1 MDEYQNQSLERSKRM
16 DKESNGTYIYHISTN
31 PKHQKGDLFSMDEQA
46 IGFSI
51 QGQVS
56 IVTGMNDSLA
66 ATIAAIKKSELV
78 YMAGDVDATTLF
90 ELGIAISLGKT
101 VYYVAEQAENKV
113 AALLPYDVE
122 QLKYISFQQF
132 MDIMAAYM

>member
-1 MDEYQNQSLERSKRM
+1 
-16 DKESNGTYIYHISTN
+16 
-31 PKHQKGDLFSMDEQA
+31 
-46 IGFSI
+46 
-51 QGQVS
+51 
-56 IVTGMNDSLA
+56 MNDSLA

-113 AALLPYDVE
+113 AALLSYDVE

-132 MDIMAAYM
+132 MDIMEAYM